1 MVGRSRFR
9 RTQTR
14 RFASRQASKPS
25 KTEQDDSSFTA
36 HVSSAEHFPGV
47 EAADHGQQ
55 ACPDKT
61 NRCRPTSA
69 VGCRLPCLQLAT
81 ADGGRELV
89 VVSK

>member
-14 RFASRQASKPS
+14 RFASRQASK

-36 HVSSAEHFPGV
+36 HVSAEHFPGV

>member
-14 RFASRQASKPS
+14 RFASRQASK

-69 VGCRLPCLQLAT
+69 VGCRLPCVQLAT